1 MNLLT
6 DKSSRNFLTAIA
18 VSIVIISVFDIVSAV
33 NIRNCAKQFMTER
46 DNAVTSALIEN
57 GTSESLIAEAMT
69 STETSAEAAALLGK
83 LGIGE
88 EASPRFLPYMQTLA
102 HAQTAS
108 VLIKALLLIILFAGS
123 SAVFILKRERLF
135 LNAAETVAGY
145 SGSIFTDKLPGGGD
159 GAVYV
164 LFDRINNMASSLK
177 SKQES
182 EQNTKEFL
190 KNIISD
196 ISHQLK
202 TPLAALSTYTE
213 IILDEP
219 ENTEAVRTFAEKS
232 EAAEERMKTLIS
244 SILKIAKLDAG
255 GIEFTADRIISI

>member
-1 MNLLT
+1 M
-6 DKSSRNFLTAIA
+6 
-18 VSIVIISVFDIVSAV
+18 
-33 NIRNCAKQFMTER
+33 
-46 DNAVTSALIEN
+46 
-57 GTSESLIAEAMT
+57 
-69 STETSAEAAALLGK
+69 
-83 LGIGE
+83 
-88 EASPRFLPYMQTLA
+88 
-102 HAQTAS
+102 
-108 VLIKALLLIILFAGS
+108 
-123 SAVFILKRERLF
+123 
-135 LNAAETVAGY
+135 AGY
-145 SGSIFTDKLPGGGD
+145 SGSIFTDKLPGGGG

-182 EQNTKEFL
+182 EQSTKEFL

-244 SILKIAKLDAG
+244 FILKIAKLDAG